1 MTPMKRSS
9 IRALGL
15 IVLSQLGTQLAS
27 AWDYE
32 GHRLVNQLALASLP
46 TNFPAFVRETAAA
59 ERVAFLAGE
68 PDRWRN
74 TQDLPLQHC
83 QEPEH
88 FMDVELLAQF
98 ELKPESLPVLRYD
111 FISALA
117 AFRKSHP
124 DKPIGEDSRE
134 DPAHKYR
141 WVGLLPWAITENY
154 GKLKSGF
161 SYLKTFEADGGT
173 AEEIANAQA
182 NIIYIMGVMGHYVGD
197 ASQPLHTTIHHHGW
211 KGENPH
217 GYSSSPGIHS
227 FIDGYFKQTAAATFK
242 ALQPKLRTA
251 QIVSIEGRAAKPE
264 EMFQAAM
271 LFILDQHKL
280 VEPLYKLDK
289 DGKFSNE
296 SDAGA
301 EGRAFLEGQLMKSGQ
316 MLGDIWYSAWQQ
328 APPDTFLKAQLA
340 KRKRN

>member
-1 MTPMKRSS
+1 MKRLL
-9 IRALGL
+9 IPALAV
-15 IVLSQLGTQLAS
+15 VLFLQLGAPS
-27 AWDYE
+27 GCAWDYE
-32 GHRLVNQLALASLP
+32 GHRLVNQLALSSLP
-46 TNFPAFVRETAAA
+46 TNFPAFVREPATA
-59 ERVAFLAGE
+59 ERIAFLAGE

-74 TQDLPLQHC
+74 SPDLALQHF

-88 FMDVELLAQF
+88 FMDVELLTQF
-98 ELKPESLPVLRYD
+98 DLKPEMLPPFRYD

-124 DKPIGEDSRE
+124 DKPIGEDSRD

-161 SYLKTFEADGGT
+161 SYLKTFEEHGGT
-173 AEEIANAQA
+173 PEEIANAQA

-217 GYSSSPGIHS
+217 GYSTTSGIHG
-227 FIDGYFKQTAAATFK
+227 FIDGYFRQTSAATFK
-242 ALQPKLRTA
+242 ALQPKLRSA
-251 QIVSIEGRAAKPE
+251 QIVPIEGRAAKPE
-264 EMFQAAM
+264 EMFQATM

-289 DGKFSNE
+289 DHKFSPDT
-296 SDAGA
+296 DAGA
-301 EGRAFLEGQLMKSGQ
+301 EGRAFLEGQLMKSAQ
-316 MLGDIWYSAWQQ
+316 RLGDIWYSAWQQ
-328 APPDTFLKAQLA
+328 AGPDLFLQGQLA
-340 KRKRN
+340 RRQP

>member
-1 MTPMKRSS
+1 MAMKRISS
-9 IRALGL
+9 RALVLFAL
-15 IVLSQLGTQLAS
+15 IQLGTQVGL

-46 TNFPAFVRETAAA
+46 TNFPAFVRAPEAA

-74 TQDLPLQHC
+74 SPDLPLQHC

-111 FISALA
+111 FISVLA

-124 DKPIGEDSRE
+124 DRLVGEDSRE

-141 WVGLLPWAITENY
+141 WIGLLPWAITENY

-161 SYLKTFEADGGT
+161 SYLKAFEQNHGT
-173 AEEIANAQA
+173 PEEIANAQG
-182 NIIYIMGVMGHYVGD
+182 NILYIMGVMGHYVGD

-211 KGENPH
+211 VGENPH
-217 GYSSSPGIHS
+217 GY
-227 FIDGYFKQTAAATFK
+227 
-242 ALQPKLRTA
+242 
-251 QIVSIEGRAAKPE
+251 
-264 EMFQAAM
+264 
-271 LFILDQHKL
+271 
-280 VEPLYKLDK
+280 
-289 DGKFSNE
+289 
-296 SDAGA
+296 
-301 EGRAFLEGQLMKSGQ
+301 
-316 MLGDIWYSAWQQ
+316 
-328 APPDTFLKAQLA
+328 
-340 KRKRN
+340 